1 VREPP
6 KGDRPDFKWLMDESK
21 HLASLIGVSPKQ
33 IYEIFKAGTDWEF
46 IIKMDALLEA
56 ASKRVVKAALAPAY
70 LDATGIDEFVDALP
84 MRGRTSVLKLL
95 EASGCDDPERNLIDC
110 VRVLRNGFAHDITQM
125 EMSLIDVIKSRKDK
139 STLLKGLC
147 WIHKYEEEKLIEM
160 YEKDGSFFRF
170 GIVSGALTFMIAA
183 YHSVIK
189 EPDEDSQTETAPE
202 ILPAT

>member
-1 VREPP
+1 MMR
-6 KGDRPDFKWLMDESK
+6 ESK
-21 HLASLIGVSPKQ
+21 HLAELIGVSPKQ

-56 ASKRVVKAALAPAY
+56 ASKKVVKAILANEY
-70 LDATGIDEFVDALP
+70 LNQEDINEFVDALP
-84 MRGRTSVLKLL
+84 IRGRTSVLKLL
-95 EASGCDDPERNLIDC
+95 AASGCDTPECNLIDS

-147 WIHKYEEEKLIEM
+147 WIHEYEEDKLIKM
-160 YEKDGSFFRF
+160 YEDDGGLFRF

-183 YHSVIK
+183 YHSVLK
-189 EPDEDSQTETAPE
+189 VPEENQTAMALETPQAS
-202 ILPAT
+202 